1 MLNRYCQAS
10 VRLLFAM
17 QGERAVAGGL
27 FLVGGDTLYGR
38 YWGAL
43 RFADQLHFELCYHQ
57 AIDYALAHDLKRV
70 EAGAQGGHKLARG
83 YRPQLVYSAHDV
95 VHEGLQGAVDR
106 YLRSE
111 RRAVETERQA
121 LDADSP
127 YRKDG

>member
-1 MLNRYCQAS
+1 MISRSKPLSALNFIGS
-10 VRLLFAM
+10 
-17 QGERAVAGGL
+17 
-27 FLVGGDTLYGR
+27 DTLYGR

-57 AIDYALAHDLKRV
+57 AIDYALAHGIRRV

-95 VHEGLQGAVDR
+95 AHEGLHGAVER

-111 RRAVETERQA
+111 RRAVEVERQA
-121 LDADSP
+121 MDADSP